1 MKNNS
6 PQKHAFISCLIL
18 VTGILLVVIGAMTT
32 KEYKINLCLLIG
44 AIVVI
49 GGIVYHLIMMK
60 CPYCGCSLV
69 GYRPIPKECQ
79 SVIKSLNNNRSLLH
93 PLRAT
98 PKRLPAIFIP

>member
-49 GGIVYHLIMMK
+49 AALYII
-60 CPYCGCSLV
+60 SL
-69 GYRPIPKECQ
+69 
-79 SVIKSLNNNRSLLH
+79 
-93 PLRAT
+93 
-98 PKRLPAIFIP
+98 

>member
-60 CPYCGCSLV
+60 CPYCGSE
-69 GYRPIPKECQ
+69 YHMEEE
-79 SVIKSLNNNRSLLH
+79 SWVIEQMHLIR
-93 PLRAT
+93 
-98 PKRLPAIFIP
+98 

>member
-6 PQKHAFISCLIL
+6 PQKHAVISCLIL

-60 CPYCGCSLV
+60 CPYCAARLLVIDQSL
-69 GYRPIPKECQ
+69 KSAQ
-79 SVIKSLNNNRSLLH
+79 SVIKSLKNKFQSAGQPNTVLGK
-93 PLRAT
+93 
-98 PKRLPAIFIP
+98 KR